1 MLNFASQ
8 LIAGL
13 ISVAVVV
20 IAARWGMK
28 RSGTMLALLA
38 AAVVGA
44 AWSVFSDFTLT
55 YADGSICPSGHKARI
70 AHGSGGNPHWLLRAR
85 EAREKFRLAAL
96 PSGRRCAESPQG
108 APAGAVCA
116 AVGRELH

>member
-55 YADGSICPSGHKARI
+55 YADPVWDRSVQAVIKRA
-70 AHGSGGNPHWLLRAR
+70 LLMAVVATLIGFFVR
-85 EAREKFRLAAL
+85 
-96 PSGRRCAESPQG
+96 GR
-108 APAGAVCA
+108 PAKSSD
-116 AVGRELH
+116 